1 VVALPVDPLKNLSGY
16 ALRRASA
23 AAMQT
28 LSRHL
33 TQLDLRPAEASV
45 LMVIESNPNISQSEI
60 GRMLDIAGANMA
72 PLVSRL
78 EKRELVDRQ
87 PVDGRSHGL
96 QLTAAGRALTLRAKK
111 AMKSQEEDLMARIPA
126 TDRAAFLAA
135 LHALWDVDE

>member
-1 VVALPVDPLKNLSGY
+1 VLPFDPLKDYPGY

-23 AAMQT
+23 AAMQR
-28 LSRHL
+28 LARGL
-33 TQLDLRPAEASV
+33 RPLDLRPAEASV

-78 EKRELVDRQ
+78 EKRELLERR

-96 QLTAAGRALTLRAKK
+96 QLTAAGRALNLRAKK
-111 AMKSQEEDLMARIPA
+111 TMKSHESQLLARIPA
-126 TDRAAFLAA
+126 EARANFLSA
-135 LHALWDVDE
+135 LQALWDTEE